1 MYECV
6 SKCSYVY
13 VSVEYGCLCDVPAP
27 QWNFSFWIYISIWKC
42 KCKSIG
48 FETYTALYIYVT
60 RTVHTFECNSIQ
72 FHPIQF
78 NPSKL
83 FSDFFVQ
90 RIWQSID
97 WSNENGKA
105 AILMDITSEITEKC
119 LLIDI
124 LLMEHVLLIYT
135 AYQKKNISF
144 SSKKWTFWL
153 KNNISLIVDG
163 NTFFFHLFSIDISI
177 RSKCVHF
184 IPRDERIQ
192 IKFWLIYSR
201 YKYVE

>member
-1 MYECV
+1 MRYECVYECV

-48 FETYTALYIYVT
+48 FETYTALYIYIYVT

-135 AYQKKNISF
+135 AYQKKIF
-144 SSKKWTFWL
+144 LFL
-153 KNNISLIVDG
+153 PKNGRFD
-163 NTFFFHLFSIDISI
+163 
-177 RSKCVHF
+177 
-184 IPRDERIQ
+184 
-192 IKFWLIYSR
+192 
-201 YKYVE
+201 